1 MYMSHIEESD
11 LVFNNNNSK
20 GIFGG
25 GFNVQ
30 SIMMKSGISPIMTLN
45 NTQTGGTPGKVSDI
59 FEGLAV
65 PAYAYYNNYQTGG
78 SCIHKTYEDDS
89 DEIIEEDLHDKLLEL
104 MRTQNNNTKQNKKKR
119 TRKSTGNKK
128 SSTKKNRTVQL

>member
-1 MYMSHIEESD
+1 MSYIGESD
-11 LVFNNNNSK
+11 LVFNNNNSN

-45 NTQTGGTPGKVSDI
+45 NTQTGGTTGKVSDI

-65 PAYAYYNNYQTGG
+65 PAYAYYNNYQSGG
-78 SCIHKTYEDDS
+78 SRIHKTYEDDS
-89 DEIIEEDLHDKLLEL
+89 DDDIIEEDLHDKLLEL
-104 MRTQNNNTKQNKKKR
+104 MRTQNNDTKQNKKKL
-119 TRKSTGNKK
+119 TRKSTRNKK
-128 SSTKKNRTVQL
+128 SSTKKKRTTLL